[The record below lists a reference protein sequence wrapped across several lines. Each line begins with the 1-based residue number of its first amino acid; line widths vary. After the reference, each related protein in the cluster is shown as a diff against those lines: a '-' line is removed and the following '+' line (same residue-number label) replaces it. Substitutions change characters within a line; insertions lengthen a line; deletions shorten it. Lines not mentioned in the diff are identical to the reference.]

1 MFWMRWA
8 TVLVT
13 VAMLP
18 RLAGAQAATG
28 RVGGEVRDRTG
39 AVVAHG
45 MAHLRELDTNLD
57 WTQAVDGTG
66 RFLFL
71 TLPVGRYA
79 LTVSCDRFRPV
90 RSEFALSV
98 GQHVDLP
105 IRVEISG
112 IEEQVTVATAGTI
125 ETTRTH
131 AGTTITAREI
141 ESLAV
146 NGRNY
151 LDLALLAPGVS
162 RTNTGSAQR
171 FAETS
176 AVPGTGISVSSQR
189 NLNNAFVVDGLSAND
204 DAAGLSGAFY
214 SQEVVREFQVVT
226 SGAPAELGRASAGA
240 FTVVTRSGT
249 NTPGGRGYA
258 FWRDDALDARNP
270 LARREDPLRVGQF
283 GATGQGPLVRDRAF
297 LFANVEGYDES
308 RTGIVTIAPD
318 ASAAINGVLDRVA
331 SPGARVGSG
340 DFIATT
346 RYATAFARADAR
358 IGAAAQTT
366 LRYSLYDIASSN
378 ARTAGGLNDVS
389 RGTSLDNRDHTLA
402 WTWQAPLAGG
412 LMTDVRAQYVHSG
425 LEAPANDPIGPAIG
439 ISGVANLGTATS
451 SPTGRLNHL
460 SEVTANVAAARGR
473 HLVKVGADV
482 LLNRVRIDFPGALQ
496 GSYTFASLA
505 ALDAGRYIT
514 FQQSFGEPSQSQS
527 NPNAGVYVQDEW
539 RLAPSVTLSAG
550 LRYDLQWLPD
560 PVETDYDTLA
570 PRLGLAWSPG
580 ARRTVVRASVGRY
593 VDRLPLRAL
602 SNALQRD
609 GSKYRTAVL
618 SFGQSGAP
626 RFPETLAAYPAGVL
640 SSVTTIDADI
650 ARGASVQ
657 TLLQVE
663 HEIGGGAI
671 VSAGYEHLRARDLIM
686 SRNVNVPTLS
696 AADAARLGIPNLGRP
711 NLAVANDSRFGSLGD
726 AWYDGL
732 TLALATRRGAWLTS
746 RVSYTL
752 SKALDTAGNA
762 FFSSPQTSTD
772 IADEKGPSANDQRH
786 RLVASATA
794 AVPDATAGW
803 RRALRGVQ
811 ASVIA
816 SYGSALPFTITT
828 GTDRNLDTNVN
839 DRPAGVGRNTGR
851 GFSTASVDLRLSR
864 TFRTGRVRT
873 EVLAEAFNLLNR
885 TNLQLPNGVWG
896 TGATPLASFGAATAA
911 GDPRQVQLGLRVTF

>member
-1 MFWMRWA
+1 MSLMKWA
-8 TVLVT
+8 AVALT

-18 RLAGAQAATG
+18 RSAAAQAPTG
-28 RVGGEVRDRTG
+28 RVGGEVRDTSG

-45 MAHLRELDTNLD
+45 TAQLREMDTNLD
-57 WTQAVDGTG
+57 WAQHIDGTG
-66 RFLFL
+66 RFVFL
-71 TLPVGRYA
+71 ALPVGRYE
-79 LTVSCDRFRPV
+79 LIVSCDRFRAV
-90 RSEFALSV
+90 RSEFTLSV
-98 GQHVDLP
+98 GQRVDLP
-105 IRVEISG
+105 IRVEVAG
-112 IEEQVTVATAGTI
+112 VEERVTVATAGAI

-131 AGTTITAREI
+131 AGTTITARDI

-162 RTNTGSAQR
+162 RTNTGAAQR

-204 DAAGLSGAFY
+204 DAAGLSGSFY

-226 SGAPAELGRASAGA
+226 SGAPADLGRASAGA

-270 LARREDPLRVGQF
+270 LARREDPLRQGQF
-283 GATGQGPLVRDRAF
+283 GGTGQGPLVRDRAF
-297 LFANVEGYDES
+297 LFANVEGDDES

-318 ASAAINGVLDRVA
+318 AATAINGALDRLG
-331 SPGARVGSG
+331 SRGARVGSG
-340 DFIATT
+340 NFRAET
-346 RYATAFARADAR
+346 RYLTTFARADAR
-358 IGAAAQTT
+358 VGDAAQTT
-366 LRYSLYDIASSN
+366 LRYSLYDISSSN

-389 RGTSLDNRDHTLA
+389 RGTSLDNRDDTLA

-412 LMTDVRAQYVHSG
+412 LMTDLRAQYVHSR
-425 LEAPANDPIGPAIG
+425 LDAPANDPVGPAVG

-460 SEVTANVAAARGR
+460 TEVTGSVAAARGR
-473 HLVKVGADV
+473 HLLKAGADV

-496 GSYTFASLA
+496 GSYTFASIA
-505 ALDAGRYIT
+505 ALESGRYIT
-514 FQQSFGEPSQSQS
+514 FQQSFGEPSQALS
-527 NPNAGVYVQDEW
+527 NPNAGVFVQDEW
-539 RLAPSVTLSAG
+539 RLAPSVTVSAG

-560 PVETDYDTLA
+560 PVVTDTGTLS
-570 PRLGLAWSPG
+570 PRLGVAWSPG
-580 ARRTVVRASVGRY
+580 TRRTVVRASVGRY

-618 SFGQSGAP
+618 SFGQAGAP
-626 RFPETLAAYPAGVL
+626 RFPETLAAYPDRVL
-640 SSVTTIDADI
+640 SSVTTIDPDI
-650 ARGASVQ
+650 DRSASVQ
-657 TLLQVE
+657 AMLQVDR
-663 HEIGGGAI
+663 EIGAGLVA
-671 VSAGYEHLRARDLIM
+671 SAGYEHLRARALIM

-696 AADAARLGIPNLGRP
+696 AAEAARLGIANLGRP
-711 NLAVANDSRFGSLGD
+711 DPTVANNSRYGSLGD

-732 TLALATRRGAWLTS
+732 TLSLATRRAGWWTG

-786 RLVASATA
+786 RLVASGTATM
-794 AVPDATAGW
+794 PDDLAGW
-803 RRALRGVQ
+803 RRALRGLQ
-811 ASVIA
+811 ASIIA
-816 SYGSALPFTITT
+816 SYGSALPYTITT
-828 GTDRNLDTNVN
+828 GTDRNLDTTVN
-839 DRPAGVGRNTGR
+839 DRPAGVGRNTAR
-851 GFSTASVDLRLSR
+851 GFATATVDLRLSR
-864 TFRTGRVRT
+864 TFRIGRART

-896 TGATPLASFGAATAA
+896 TGAAPLPTFGTATAA
-911 GDPRQVQLGLRVTF
+911 GDPRQVQLGVRVTF

>member
-1 MFWMRWA
+1 
-8 TVLVT
+8 
-13 VAMLP
+13 
-18 RLAGAQAATG
+18 
-28 RVGGEVRDRTG
+28 
-39 AVVAHG
+39 
-45 MAHLRELDTNLD
+45 
-57 WTQAVDGTG
+57 
-66 RFLFL
+66 
-71 TLPVGRYA
+71 
-79 LTVSCDRFRPV
+79 
-90 RSEFALSV
+90 
-98 GQHVDLP
+98 
-105 IRVEISG
+105 
-112 IEEQVTVATAGTI
+112 
-125 ETTRTH
+125 
-131 AGTTITAREI
+131 
-141 ESLAV
+141 
-146 NGRNY
+146 
-151 LDLALLAPGVS
+151 
-162 RTNTGSAQR
+162 
-171 FAETS
+171 
-176 AVPGTGISVSSQR
+176 
-189 NLNNAFVVDGLSAND
+189 
-204 DAAGLSGAFY
+204 
-214 SQEVVREFQVVT
+214 
-226 SGAPAELGRASAGA
+226 
-240 FTVVTRSGT
+240 
-249 NTPGGRGYA
+249 
-258 FWRDDALDARNP
+258 
-270 LARREDPLRVGQF
+270 
-283 GATGQGPLVRDRAF
+283 
-297 LFANVEGYDES
+297 
-308 RTGIVTIAPD
+308 
-318 ASAAINGVLDRVA
+318 
-331 SPGARVGSG
+331 
-340 DFIATT
+340 
-346 RYATAFARADAR
+346 
-358 IGAAAQTT
+358 
-366 LRYSLYDIASSN
+366 
-378 ARTAGGLNDVS
+378 
-389 RGTSLDNRDHTLA
+389 
-402 WTWQAPLAGG
+402 
-412 LMTDVRAQYVHSG
+412 
-425 LEAPANDPIGPAIG
+425 
-439 ISGVANLGTATS
+439 
-451 SPTGRLNHL
+451 
-460 SEVTANVAAARGR
+460 VTANVAAARGR

-618 SFGQSGAP
+618 SFGQAGAP

>member
-1 MFWMRWA
+1 MFRIRLA
-8 TVLVT
+8 AVLV
-13 VAMLP
+13 AAALLP
-18 RLAGAQAATG
+18 RVAAAQAPTG
-28 RVGGEVRDRTG
+28 RVGGEVRDTTG

-45 MAHLRELDTNLD
+45 VAELRELDTNLD
-57 WTQAVDGTG
+57 WTQPVDGTG
-66 RFLFL
+66 RFVFL
-71 TLPVGRYA
+71 SLPVGRYE
-79 LTVSCDRFRPV
+79 LIVSCDRFRAV
-90 RSEFALSV
+90 RSQFALSV
-98 GQHVDLP
+98 GQRVDLP
-105 IRVEISG
+105 IRVEVAG
-112 IEEQVTVATAGTI
+112 IEEQVTVATAGAV

-204 DAAGLSGAFY
+204 DAAGLSGSFY

-226 SGAPAELGRASAGA
+226 SGAPADLGRASAGA

-270 LARREDPLRVGQF
+270 LARREDPLRQGQF
-283 GATGQGPLVRDRAF
+283 GVTGQGPLVRDRAF
-297 LFANVEGYDES
+297 LFANVEGDDES
-308 RTGIVTIAPD
+308 RTGFVTIAPEA
-318 ASAAINGVLDRVA
+318 ASAINAALDRLG

-340 DFIATT
+340 DFVAKT
-346 RYATAFARADAR
+346 RYLTAFARADAR
-358 IGAAAQTT
+358 VGEAAQTT
-366 LRYSLYDIASSN
+366 LRYSLYDIDSSN

-389 RGTSLDNRDHTLA
+389 RGTSLDNRDDTVA
-402 WTWQAPLAGG
+402 WAWQAPLAGAVMAD
-412 LMTDVRAQYVHSG
+412 LRAQYVHSR
-425 LEAPANDPIGPAIG
+425 LAAPANDLVGPAIG
-439 ISGVANLGTATS
+439 IAGVGNLGTATS

-460 SEVTANVAAARGR
+460 TEVAGSVAAARGR
-473 HLVKVGADV
+473 HLLKAGADV
-482 LLNRVRIDFPGALQ
+482 LFNRVRIDFPGALQ
-496 GSYTFASLA
+496 GSYTFASIAGLES
-505 ALDAGRYIT
+505 GRYIT
-514 FQQSFGEPSQSQS
+514 FQQSFGEPSQAQS
-527 NPNAGVYVQDEW
+527 NPNAGLFVQDEW

-560 PVETDYDTLA
+560 PVETDFDTLS
-570 PRLGLAWSPG
+570 PRLGAAWSPG
-580 ARRTVVRASVGRY
+580 TRRTVVRASVGRY

-609 GSKYRTAVL
+609 GSKYRTAIL
-618 SFGQSGAP
+618 SFGQAGAP

-640 SSVTTIDADI
+640 SSVTTIDPDI
-650 ARGASVQ
+650 ARGSSVQ
-657 TLLQVE
+657 ALLQADR
-663 HEIGGGAI
+663 EIGAGLVA
-671 VSAGYEHLRARDLIM
+671 SAGYEHLRGRGLIM
-686 SRNVNVPTLS
+686 SRNVNVPTLG
-696 AADAARLGIPNLGRP
+696 AAEAARLGIPNLGRP
-711 NLAVANDSRFGSLGD
+711 DPTVANNSRFGSLGD

-732 TLALATRRGAWLTS
+732 TLSVATRRDGWWTG

-762 FFSSPQTSTD
+762 FFSSPQTSDD

-794 AVPDATAGW
+794 AIAGDAGGW
-803 RRALRGVQ
+803 RRALRGMQ

-816 SYGSALPFTITT
+816 SYGSALPYTITT

-851 GFSTASVDLRLSR
+851 GFATATVDLRLSR
-864 TFRTGRVRT
+864 TFRLGRTRA
-873 EVLAEAFNLLNR
+873 EVLGEAFNLLNR
-885 TNLQLPNGVWG
+885 TNLQLPNTVWG
-896 TGATPLASFGAATAA
+896 TGTTPLATFGTATAA
-911 GDPRQVQLGLRVTF
+911 GDPRQVQLGVRVTF